1 MKGDPRYTPNTIWDT
16 FPFPQK
22 PTLNQ
27 VKKVSNAAITLR
39 LKRNE
44 MMKRHQFTLR
54 DIYKILEEPGSNPL
68 KDLHTSL
75 DIAVLEAY
83 GFNKKKDVLTQLLEL
98 NLEVHLNEQENIR
111 VQAPGLP
118 SFVQSS
124 NEFITEDCIDF
135 L

>member
-1 MKGDPRYTPNTIWDT
+1 M
-16 FPFPQK
+16 
-22 PTLNQ
+22 
-27 VKKVSNAAITLR
+27 
-39 LKRNE
+39 
-44 MMKRHQFTLR
+44 
-54 DIYKILEEPGSNPL
+54 
-68 KDLHTSL
+68 
-75 DIAVLEAY
+75 EAY